1 MPLAPPVVAFA
12 EDPNYRNDTGSNFT
26 NMQSQVMAY
35 QASMDALIETV
46 RSAARGQSCWHKDA
60 GAQGARAC
68 PCCPQVIPLGGF
80 YWQLM
85 DGGGAKLNTAINNTT
100 DPATCKVEETRLLR
114 VLGSRLLMR
123 RLCSPTLR
131 RSAS

>member
-1 MPLAPPVVAFA
+1 M
-12 EDPNYRNDTGSNFT
+12 
-26 NMQSQVMAY
+26 
-35 QASMDALIETV
+35 
-46 RSAARGQSCWHKDA
+46 
-60 GAQGARAC
+60 
-68 PCCPQVIPLGGF
+68 IPLGGF